1 MSLDLTLTLK
11 RGDFILNAAFA
22 IKPDGVTALFGHS
35 GSGKSSLGQAICGLI
50 RPVDGRIMLGERV
63 MFDQAAGIH
72 LPPERRRIGTVFQDA
87 RLFPHMTVAQNLF
100 YGLRRT
106 STERRDIGPERVI
119 DLLGLRA
126 LLPRRPANLSGGEA
140 QRVAIG
146 RALLSQPEL
155 LVMDEPLAALDF
167 ARREEILDFLI
178 ALRAEIALP
187 ILFISH
193 AIDEVAKLADDMIVL
208 DRGEIIAKGSVSQ
221 VMAEPDLVGRLAG
234 EGWGALIEGRVAGRD
249 LGHGLTEIAFPGGRL
264 KVSPIDGPLGQ
275 KVRLRVKARDIII
288 GLGPVQGLSVQN
300 SLPAVIEALVDCGQD
315 QVDVVLGLGPTRLVA
330 RITGA
335 AMRRLDLHAG
345 QNVQAL
351 IKSVAT
357 DRLM

>member
-1 MSLDLTLTLK
+1 MSLDLSLTLK
-11 RGDFILNAAFA
+11 RGTFILNAGFA

-50 RPVDGRIMLGERV
+50 RPIDGRIMLGGRV
-63 MFDQAAGIH
+63 MFDQSAGIN
-72 LPPERRRIGTVFQDA
+72 LAPEKRRIGTVFQDS
-87 RLFPHMTVAQNLF
+87 RLFPHMNVAQNLL
-100 YGLRRT
+100 YGFRRT
-106 STERRDIGPERVI
+106 RPDHRAIGPERVI

-126 LLPRRPANLSGGEA
+126 LLPRRPAHLSGGEA
-140 QRVAIG
+140 QRTAIG
-146 RALLSQPEL
+146 RALLSQPDL

-167 ARREEILDFLI
+167 ARRDEILNFLI
-178 ALRAEIALP
+178 ALRAEINLP
-187 ILFISH
+187 ILYISH
-193 AIDEVAKLADDMIVL
+193 SIDEVARLADDMIVL
-208 DRGEIIAKGSVSQ
+208 ENGHVMAQGSVAQ

-234 EGWGALIEGRVAGRD
+234 EGWGALIEGRIAGRD

-264 KVSPIDGPLGQ
+264 KVSPIDAPLGQ
-275 KVRLRVKARDIII
+275 KVRLRIKARDIII
-288 GLGPVQGLSVQN
+288 ALGPVSGLSVQN
-300 SLPAVIEALVDCGQD
+300 SLPAVIEDLVDCGQD

-335 AMRRLDLHAG
+335 AARRLDLHAG
-345 QNVQAL
+345 KNVQAL

>member
-1 MSLDLTLTLK
+1 MSLDLTITLK
-11 RGDFILNAAFA
+11 RGDFILNADFA
-22 IKPDGVTALFGHS
+22 LKPDGVTALFGHS
-35 GSGKSSLGQAICGLI
+35 GAGKSSLGQAISGLV
-50 RPVDGRIMLGERV
+50 RPVDGRIMLGGRV
-63 MFDQAAGIH
+63 MYDQSAGVN
-72 LPPERRRIGTVFQDA
+72 LAPELRRIGTVFQDA
-87 RLFPHMTVAQNLF
+87 RLFPHMNVAQNLF

-106 STERRDIGPERVI
+106 GSDRRAIGPERVI
-119 DLLGLRA
+119 DLLGLRP
-126 LLPRRPANLSGGEA
+126 LLTRRPVNLSGGEA

-146 RALLSQPEL
+146 RALLSQPDL

-178 ALRAEIALP
+178 ALRAEITLP
-187 ILFISH
+187 ILYISH
-193 AIDEVAKLADDMIVL
+193 SIDEVARLADDMIVL
-208 DRGEIIAKGSVSQ
+208 ENGRIAAQGSVSQ

-264 KVSPIDGPLGQ
+264 KVSPIQAPLGQ

-288 GLGPVQGLSVQN
+288 ALGPVSGLSVQN
-300 SLPAVIEALVDCGQD
+300 SLAAVIETLADCGQD
-315 QVDVVLGLGPTRLVA
+315 QVDVVLSLGPTRLVA

-335 AMRRLDLHAG
+335 AMRRLDLHTG